1 MKSKF
6 NLFDYS
12 QLTAVFLLVHSE
24 MNAQV
29 NYTDIEPDI
38 VLDSNWESA
47 GIDMDNN
54 GTIDFAFL
62 KRSETFTTYIAPS
75 VYATLMY
82 EILWVGPYI
91 YSNKIAGSYTT
102 NSGGWP
108 STHPYVLSN
117 SEPINNNLFFGNQG
131 YQLMAGKVEGTSQII
146 IISHAGNWWPEEVD
160 KYLGVYFKDE
170 IDKYHYGWIRLSVLD
185 SAEVLVIKDY
195 AYNEQP
201 ETGLLAGTLIS
212 GIEESKNN
220 LDATIYSFDKNLYI
234 KLNDYYN
241 TKLIIENIAG
251 EKIITKNLE
260 NEFESINM
268 DLYPSGVYLVTLLQN
283 EKRIDKKIFIR

>member
-1 MKSKF
+1 MKNKF

-12 QLTAVFLLVHSE
+12 QITAVFLLVHAE
-24 MNAQV
+24 LHAQV
-29 NYTDIEPDI
+29 IYTDIEPDI
-38 VLDSNWESA
+38 ILSSDWEAA

-62 KRSETFTTYIAPS
+62 KRSETFTTAIATS
-75 VYATLMY
+75 FYVTRLYNKIWA
-82 EILWVGPYI
+82 GPYYI
-91 YSNKIAGSYTT
+91 ENEIAGYYETF
-102 NSGGWP
+102 SGGWP
-108 STHPYVLSN
+108 TTIPYALDDDIL
-117 SEPINNNLFFGNQG
+117 INQMYHFGNDG
-131 YQLMAGKVEGTSQII
+131 YQLLAGKITGIKGIALYSYG
-146 IISHAGNWWPEEVD
+146 GNWWPEETD
-160 KYLGVYFKDE
+160 KYLGVYFKDG
-170 IDKYHYGWIRLSVLD
+170 DDQYYYGWIRCSVID

-201 ETGLLAGTLIS
+201 EIGLFAGTLIS

-283 EKRIDKKIFIR
+283 EKRVEKKIFIR